1 MALIF
6 TTEGDLEESLLTK
19 TEGGSEND
27 NEIISWQRWTL
38 NGEIVKE
45 NASIHFK
52 QGISM
57 TPVASF

>member
-6 TTEGDLEESLLTK
+6 TTKGDLEEFLLTK

-27 NEIISWQRWTL
+27 SEIISWQRWTL

-45 NASIHFK
+45 NASIHLK
-52 QGISM
+52 QGLSI